1 MNQPNLHLD
10 FRGRLTADRRLRVG
24 VIGCGSHAYRNI
36 YPTLQFAP
44 TELIAACD
52 LDQPRAQAFA
62 RQFGALAAFDN
73 HQAMLARADIE
84 GVLIV
89 TNYDEHGRPRYAK
102 LALDCLRAGKHVWIE
117 KPPAADPAELD
128 EIERVTNQTGLRFMV
143 GLKKMYAP
151 ANEKALALLRSADFG
166 KVALLSVQYP
176 TGVPSTDEFARY
188 RDGEAVGR
196 VVGFLDHLCHPMSVI
211 LLMLGTPR
219 TLSYQRTENGSAA
232 ATFTFDHGAI
242 ASLLL
247 PAFHPRTGGME
258 HLQIFSDSAR
268 RIVVE
273 NNTRVF
279 YFRDSAE
286 PAGTGYGATP
296 DFYTAPLE
304 TAAALWEPEF
314 SLGQLYNKGLFIH
327 GYYNEITAFA
337 RAILDD
343 QPITKGTVAHA
354 KATARVFQA
363 FAGGP
368 GKTIA
373 IAE

>member
-1 MNQPNLHLD
+1 MNQEHLHLD
-10 FRGRLTADRRLRVG
+10 FHGRLTQDRRLRVG

-44 TELIAACD
+44 TELVATCD

-62 RQFGALAAFDN
+62 RQFGALEAFND
-73 HQAMLARADIE
+73 HHAMLACADIE

-117 KPPAADPAELD
+117 KPPAAEPAELD
-128 EIERVTNQTGLRFMV
+128 EVERISEQSGLRFMV

-151 ANEKALALLRSADFG
+151 ANEKAFALSRLADFG
-166 KVALLSVQYP
+166 NIALLSAQYP
-176 TGVPSTDEFARY
+176 TGVPSVDEFVRY
-188 RDGEAVGR
+188 GNGEAVNR

-211 LLMLGTPR
+211 FLLLGVPR
-219 TLSYQRTENGSAA
+219 TLMYQRTDGGSGAA
-232 ATFTFDHGAI
+232 IFTFDNGAV

-247 PAFHPRTGGME
+247 PEWQIRTGGME
-258 HLQIFSDSAR
+258 HLQIVSDHGR

-273 NNTRVF
+273 NNTRVS
-279 YFRDSAE
+279 YWRDSAA
-286 PAGTGYGATP
+286 PLGTGYGAQP
-296 DFYTAPLE
+296 DFYNAPLE
-304 TAAALWEPEF
+304 TASNVWEPEF

-337 RAILDD
+337 RAIMDN

-354 KATARVFQA
+354 KATAHVFQA

-368 GKTIA
+368 GKMIQITQ
-373 IAE
+373 